1 MLDHIL
7 FGCNDLDSGVAL
19 MEQKTGVRAGV
30 GGVHPGRGT
39 RNALLSLGD
48 RHYLEII
55 APDPAQ
61 GKVADP
67 LAGLLRSLSAPR
79 LVGWAAHPGDSDAFA
94 AKLKQAGTA
103 FTGPTIGSRARPD
116 GRMLR
121 WKTIHLADDHDGL
134 LPFFIEW
141 DSNATHPSK
150 DAPTGCRLETFALR
164 DPDPA
169 ALIKI
174 CQQLELD
181 VMVERGEKRELRMRI
196 VGPEGPFDAT
206 S

>member
-7 FGCNDLDSGVAL
+7 FGCNDLDSGISL
-19 MEQKTGVRAGV
+19 IEQKTGVRAEI

-61 GKVADP
+61 GNVANP
-67 LAGLLRSLSAPR
+67 LSNLLRSLPAPR
-79 LVGWAAHPGDSDAFA
+79 LVGWAAHPGNSEAFA
-94 AKLKQAGTA
+94 ARLKQAGIS
-103 FTGPTIGSRARPD
+103 FTGPTAGSRARPD
-116 GRMLR
+116 GRMLK
-121 WKTIHLADDHDGL
+121 WKTINLTDDHAGV

-141 DSNATHPSK
+141 DRNATHPSK
-150 DAPTGCRLETFALR
+150 DAPMGCRLQRFALV

-169 ALIKI
+169 ALTKV
-174 CQQLELD
+174 CQELQLD
-181 VMVERGEKRELRMRI
+181 VVVENGEKSGLRTRI
-196 VGPEGPFDAT
+196 AGPKGQFDA
-206 S
+206 SS